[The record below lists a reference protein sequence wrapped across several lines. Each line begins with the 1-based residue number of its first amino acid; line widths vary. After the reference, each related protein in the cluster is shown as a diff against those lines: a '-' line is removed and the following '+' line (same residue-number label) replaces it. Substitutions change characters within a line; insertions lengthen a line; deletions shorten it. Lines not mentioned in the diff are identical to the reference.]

1 MSQKPLL
8 HTLSTTLGLT
18 DTAPD
23 GELLQR
29 FAEVGDQTAFEL
41 VVRRHADLVWGVCR
55 AVLPGDT
62 HTAEDAFQATFLALA
77 RRADSIRDGS
87 AAGWLFRVARNA
99 AVRART
105 RATRRRVSAL
115 PDALAC
121 TGAPVEEEAARQE
134 VAPVV
139 AEEVDRLGA
148 TLRDPIVLCFFE
160 GHTHAEAANRL
171 GWPIGTVASRLA
183 RAKDVLRDRLTRRG
197 VALPAAGLTAV
208 FASTSAPASPLV
220 RSTLAI
226 ATGPANQISPAVL
239 SLTHGVLSAM
249 RFTQLKATAALVF
262 VALGLSVTLAAV
274 SRNTTEPA
282 MGGSAPLAARSA
294 APVPKDKPTAKELEA
309 RELKAL
315 KGEWRVVKLETDR
328 KNERELAGLRF
339 AFTDNHLAI
348 RSANEDENENF
359 TVGLVPTESP
369 RHVDLTIEN
378 PEKGER
384 DAGKVARGIYE
395 LKGDTLTLCVR
406 HFAADDANRPTAFK
420 SGEGLV
426 LTVLERVK
434 DEKEEL
440 KALAGEWRAVK
451 VIALGQEVGA
461 DELAKRKMMWFF
473 DGAEMLMTGEGEK
486 GDKATIKLDPS
497 AAPATIDLSGK
508 DDKGTESKLP
518 GIYFRQGDRLTVCYA
533 HQALPPPQNMGKDP
547 VRPTEL
553 KAGDGVVFIVFERA
567 PKK

>member
-41 VVRRHADLVWGVCR
+41 VVRRHAELVWGVCR

-105 RATRRRVSAL
+105 RAARREVSAL
-115 PDALAC
+115 PDALAS
-121 TGAPVEEEAARQE
+121 TGASVEEEAARHE

-139 AEEVDRLGA
+139 AEEVNRLGSA
-148 TLRDPIVLCFFE
+148 LRDPVVLCFFE

-197 VALPAAGLTAV
+197 VALPAAGLAAV
-208 FASTSAPASPLV
+208 FATTSAPASPLV
-220 RSTLAI
+220 RSTLTI

-249 RFTQLKATAALVF
+249 RFTQLKATAALVA
-262 VALGLSVTLAAV
+262 VVIGLTTAL
-274 SRNTTEPA
+274 
-282 MGGSAPLAARSA
+282 SA
-294 APVPKDKPTAKELEA
+294 APRYSGASAPADVSPRPALRPAPIPKAPPTAKELEA
-309 RELKAL
+309 IELKAL
-315 KGEWRVVKLETDR
+315 EGEWRLVKSSAEKEHT
-328 KNERELAGLRF
+328 EAELAAARF
-339 AFTDNHLAI
+339 VFAASDLTFRAPNDN
-348 RSANEDENENF
+348 EKF
-359 TVGLVPTESP
+359 KVTLVPTDAP
-369 RHVDLTIEN
+369 RVIDLTIKDDEQ
-378 PEKGER
+378 G
-384 DAGKVARGIYE
+384 AGMITHGIYE
-395 LKGDTLTLCVR
+395 LKGDTLTLCIR
-406 HFAADDANRPTAFK
+406 DFSSDNKKRPTEFK
-420 SGEGLV
+420 PGEGLS
-426 LTVLERVK
+426 LFILERVK

-440 KALAGEWRAVK
+440 KALAGEWKGTKMSANGKDVPTD
-451 VIALGQEVGA
+451 EVTKMVWAIKG
-461 DELAKRKMMWFF
+461 DEL
-473 DGAEMLMTGEGEK
+473 LLTGEGEK
-486 GDKATIKLDPS
+486 GEKATLKLDPA
-497 AAPATIDLSGK
+497 AAPAKLDFTIKEGK
-508 DDKGTESKLP
+508 EVGNTLT
-518 GIYFRQGDRLTVCYA
+518 GIYFRQGDKLTVCLA
-533 HQALPPPQNMGKDP
+533 DP
-547 VRPTEL
+547 KRKENAVRPTEL
-553 KAGDGVVFIVFERA
+553 KEGDGVIFIVLERA